1 MKQQRT
7 AMALVTALV
16 ISGACTFV
24 LAHTINHQ
32 AAPKGIPDLMYAA
45 PSRALQPGELLKA
58 DSLELVAW
66 PGNKPL
72 TGAFS
77 KADGLIGRA
86 VLFPLDKDQPILER
100 EVSAVGVGP
109 GLATKIPEGMRA
121 IALRSDEV
129 VGVAG
134 FLTPGSHVDV
144 LGTFRSAASADPI
157 TAVVLENAEVIAVG
171 QRAQPDPEGKPAPA
185 VTVVTLLLTP
195 EEAERAVLASSQGS
209 VHFVLRNG
217 ADLDHHKSLPMMM
230 SMLSGLAPASAP
242 AAQSAAPTHVHT
254 PAPKAPQIETVLG
267 GNASSGK
274 SDGSPQQ

>member
-7 AMALVTALV
+7 AIALVSALV

-24 LAHTINHQ
+24 LARTINHQ
-32 AAPKGIPDLMYAA
+32 AAPKSIPDLMYAA
-45 PSRALQPGELLKA
+45 PSRALQAGELLKP
-58 DSLELVAW
+58 DSIELVAW

-72 TGAFS
+72 SGAFS
-77 KADGLIGRA
+77 KTEALVGRA
-86 VLFPLDKDQPILER
+86 VLFPLDKGQPVLDR
-100 EVSAVGVGP
+100 DVSAVGVGA
-109 GLATKIPEGMRA
+109 GLAAKIPEGMRA

-134 FLTPGSHVDV
+134 FLTPGCHVDV
-144 LGTFRSAASADPI
+144 LGTFRSAASPDPI
-157 TAVVLENAEVIAVG
+157 TAIVLENAEVIAVG
-171 QRAQPDPEGKPAPA
+171 QRAQPDPEGKPAPT

-242 AAQSAAPTHVHT
+242 VAQAAAPTPIRP
-254 PAPKAPQIETVLG
+254 PAPQSPQIETVL

-274 SDGSPQQ
+274 SDGSAPQ